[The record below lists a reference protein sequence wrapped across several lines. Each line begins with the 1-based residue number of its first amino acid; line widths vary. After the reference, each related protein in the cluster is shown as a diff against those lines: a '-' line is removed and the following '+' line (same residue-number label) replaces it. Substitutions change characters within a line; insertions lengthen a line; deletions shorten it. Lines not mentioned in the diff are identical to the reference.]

1 MKTGAG
7 PGRRGGAHHSPERG
21 GPGEGG
27 PRPIRAASGQVP
39 GRAGRGGAGGGRWM
53 NSPHRSVFI
62 SRPFPSRRGPDPSRY
77 PGRIRSSRR
86 SLPSKAESC
95 SLCEMNSS
103 LVAYSTFEGRILLAM
118 RDEFVSR
125 ALRHCREANPSH
137 PRPSFPGILPP
148 PEALPARRPSPPTPL
163 PSPPPPLSIIPP
175 WHTALDS
182 PASGSPRAVFSH
194 SRTPFRRSK
203 GWRARARLL
212 CIPLTG
218 AGPPLNTREGPPG
231 VFPEGLRFGL
241 GDLDGAV

>member
-1 MKTGAG
+1 VLPEGLRSGSIPRT
-7 PGRRGGAHHSPERG
+7 PGWGRVRGRGGG
-21 GPGEGG
+21 VGP
-27 PRPIRAASGQVP
+27 ITVQSGVVP
-39 GRAGRGGAGGGRWM
+39 GRAGRGPSEPPAGRSRGGRAEAEQ
-53 NSPHRSVFI
+53 HRSVFI

-77 PGRIRSSRR
+77 PGRIRSSSR
-86 SLPSKAESC
+86 SLPSKAESRG
-95 SLCEMNSS
+95 LQH
-103 LVAYSTFEGRILLAM
+103 VLLAM

-194 SRTPFRRSK
+194 SPAPFRRSK

-212 CIPLTG
+212 CILLTG

-231 VFPEGLRFGL
+231 VFPEGLRSGL